1 MKKSILFSVILSL
14 FTIASYA
21 QGNKPQKIAFVN
33 IAKVYDT
40 IPESDSV
47 KIKVS
52 EVSAYYEQKLADL
65 EAEIQKEQLLLEK
78 MKKEGKSA
86 GMIELQQRSISEK
99 YSSYQNIQSV
109 ANQDIQ
115 SVLDNVRTPVI
126 DKIKKVVEQIA
137 KLKGFTSAMDVS
149 SGNLL
154 WNGNAAD
161 DITDLVIAEMTK
173 TLPKPASA
181 PVTPGAPRPH

>member
-21 QGNKPQKIAFVN
+21 QGNKSQKIAFVN

-52 EVSAYYEQKLADL
+52 ELSAEYEQKLADL
-65 EAEIQKEQLLLEK
+65 EAEIQKLQVQLEK

-99 YSSYQNIQSV
+99 YSYYQNMQTV

-115 SVLDNVRTPVI
+115 AVLDNVRTPVLE
-126 DKIKKVVEQIA
+126 KIKKVVEQIA
-137 KLKGFTSAMDVS
+137 KSKGFSAALDI
-149 SGNLL
+149 SGGGLI

-173 TLPKPASA
+173 TVLKPGSA